1 MAPDGPRLSRASQAA
16 RIAQRTPRIGKT
28 ITFLHSRG
36 PGWQG
41 ARSGLHDGK
50 VTGNL
55 RFGDWYSNTGSGITA
70 DGKQI
75 APLGDRGSR
84 QQQDLAR
91 QELRSAAGLIR
102 PRRTGA
108 PGDPQRVVNAP
119 PLTWM
124 VCPVMCLAPGD
135 ARKYAVSAMS
145 SGRPGRLSWVAA
157 ISASRR
163 WLVSRWRKKLVS
175 AI

>member
-75 APLGDRGSR
+75 APW
-84 QQQDLAR
+84 AIAV
-91 QELRSAAGLIR
+91 AASSKTW
-102 PRRTGA
+102 PAKNCA
-108 PGDPQRVVNAP
+108 P
-119 PLTWM
+119 
-124 VCPVMCLAPGD
+124 
-135 ARKYAVSAMS
+135 
-145 SGRPGRLSWVAA
+145 RPG
-157 ISASRR
+157 
-163 WLVSRWRKKLVS
+163 
-175 AI
+175 